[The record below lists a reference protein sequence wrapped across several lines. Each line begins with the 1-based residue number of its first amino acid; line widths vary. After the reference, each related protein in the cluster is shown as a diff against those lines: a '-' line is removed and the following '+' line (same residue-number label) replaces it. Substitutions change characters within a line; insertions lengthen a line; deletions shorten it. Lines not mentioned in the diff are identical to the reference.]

1 MSHVRRRKHLVR
13 AGNEYT
19 MIFAVETEERSLYA
33 FDSEAQAIA
42 ACEGLDVEAA
52 VWLFWG
58 NDGSPLEPVFTVP
71 NKRGLF
77 SVKNG
82 TYHLR
87 PASENHHSHLTKALE
102 EVLHYEAKPSLST
115 AQGVKSHLVA
125 AAGAPH
131 EDRDA

>member
-1 MSHVRRRKHLVR
+1 
-13 AGNEYT
+13 
-19 MIFAVETEERSLYA
+19 MIFAVETEERCLYA

-71 NKRGLF
+71 NKRGLL
-77 SVKNG
+77 SVKSG
-82 TYHLR
+82 TYHLI
-87 PASENHHSHLTKALE
+87 PAAKDHHAHLTEALE
-102 EVLHYEAKPSLST
+102 EVLHYEAEPPLVT
-115 AQGVKSHLVA
+115 AQGVKSHLIA

-131 EDRDA
+131 ENRDA

>member
-1 MSHVRRRKHLVR
+1 
-13 AGNEYT
+13 

-58 NDGSPLEPVFTVP
+58 NDGSPLEPVFTEP

-82 TYHLR
+82 TYHLI
-87 PASENHHSHLTKALE
+87 PATEDHHAHLTEALE
-102 EVLHYEAKPSLST
+102 EVIHYDAAPPLNT
-115 AQGVKSHLVA
+115 AHGVKSHLIVA
-125 AAGAPH
+125 AGVPH
-131 EDRDA
+131 EKRDA